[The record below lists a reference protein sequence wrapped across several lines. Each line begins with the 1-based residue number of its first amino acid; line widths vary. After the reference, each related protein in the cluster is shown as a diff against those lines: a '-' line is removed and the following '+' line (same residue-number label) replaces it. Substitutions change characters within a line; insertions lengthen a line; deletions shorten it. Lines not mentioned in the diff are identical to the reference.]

1 MREVEEIDHG
11 LQQRTAVAK
20 VAPRGAGVAGAR
32 RAHDTVPEARGE
44 LLVGFGRVGR
54 KVETEEEV
62 EEAASPLKRG
72 QLLAVPSEDDAGKTI
87 WYTIKGVQNQ
97 GERIIG
103 KVRVQPSSPSQQP
116 RAHRHS

>member
-1 MREVEEIDHG
+1 M
-11 LQQRTAVAK
+11 
-20 VAPRGAGVAGAR
+20 AR
-32 RAHDTVPEARGE
+32 RGEAAAAAKEGSE
-44 LLVGFGRVGR
+44 GS
-54 KVETEEEV
+54 ETEEEV